1 MLAQWA
7 GAARETVDFDRR
19 FGASQK
25 WERASSVRRYRST
38 PNIPVIRGFD
48 LRQPG
53 AMDADIAGTAEGQIA
68 KGIVITFELLSKL
81 GATVLFPLR
90 ERF

>member
-1 MLAQWA
+1 
-7 GAARETVDFDRR
+7 
-19 FGASQK
+19 
-25 WERASSVRRYRST
+25 
-38 PNIPVIRGFD
+38 
-48 LRQPG
+48 
-53 AMDADIAGTAEGQIA
+53 MDADIAGTAEGQIA